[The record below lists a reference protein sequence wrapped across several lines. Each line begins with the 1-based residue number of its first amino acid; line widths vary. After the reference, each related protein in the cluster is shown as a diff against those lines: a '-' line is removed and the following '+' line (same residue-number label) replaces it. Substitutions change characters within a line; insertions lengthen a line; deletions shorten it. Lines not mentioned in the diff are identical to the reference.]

1 MRVIL
6 FGATGMVGRGA
17 LRECLLDAEVTR
29 VLAVG
34 RASCG
39 VRHEKLD
46 ELIVPDL
53 FALEPIDGYDAC
65 LFCLGVSSVG
75 MSEAAYRRVTYDL
88 TLSVAEKL
96 SVRRFCY
103 VSGAGADGRAMWAR
117 VKSATEQALIAM
129 EFDAYSFRPGYI
141 QPMHGIR
148 SRTAWYRLA
157 YVAAAPVYP
166 IVRRLIPNRA
176 TSTETLGRAMLRVAK
191 DGYRRPILETGD
203 INLAGDRTS
212 F

>member
-17 LRECLLDAEVTR
+17 LRECLLDAGVTQ

-39 VRHEKLD
+39 VRHEKLT
-46 ELIVPDL
+46 ELITPDL

-65 LFCLGVSSVG
+65 LFCLGVSSAG

-88 TLSVAEKL
+88 TVSVAEKL
-96 SVRRFCY
+96 AVRRFCY

-166 IVRRLIPNRA
+166 IVRRLIPGQV
-176 TSTETLGRAMLRVAK
+176 TSTETLGRAMLRVAR
-191 DGYRRPILETGD
+191 DGYERPILETGD